1 MKQVFVDMDSTRV
14 AFARNLLE
22 AEGIACFIQN
32 EHTRTLGP
40 SIAGYSYTHL
50 LDPALCILDDSQW
63 DRAMEIIRTHF
74 QSGAEDPALETEAH
88 EWVCTACGE
97 SSPGGFDLCWNCGH
111 ERVVSGA

>member
-22 AEGIACFIQN
+22 AEGIPCFIQN

-50 LDPALCILDDSQW
+50 LDPALCILDDSQHEQ
-63 DRAMEIIRTHF
+63 ALEIIRAHF
-74 QSGAEDPALETEAH
+74 QGGSGDAAAEPRDWT
-88 EWVCTACGE
+88 CTACGE
-97 SSPGGFDLCWNCGH
+97 NSPGGFDLCWNCGH
-111 ERVVSGA
+111 ENVPSAD